1 MLIIIFYVLIQI
13 EISVLYLS
21 ISPNDELLPSPYLLN
36 KYFTISLTA
45 RNQESTQNHLQTQMK
60 QGHNWKPRKE
70 NVEGRRRIII
80 SH

>member
-1 MLIIIFYVLIQI
+1 MLLIIFYVIIQI
-13 EISVLYLS
+13 EIYILYLS
-21 ISPNDELLPSPYLLN
+21 KSPDDGLLPSPYLSN
-36 KYFTISLTA
+36 KYFTISPTA
-45 RNQESTQNHLQTQMK
+45 SNQESTQNHLQTQMK